1 MPLLR
6 RLSILMPSENDEVAD
21 EVIND
26 VKARCDDET
35 CERGM
40 LLGKYRNLE
49 HELDGA
55 CYAF

>member
-1 MPLLR
+1 
-6 RLSILMPSENDEVAD
+6 MPSENDEVAD